1 MTSTYETKIN
11 DIHMPSS
18 MAHVVCLGDSIT
30 HGDTGLGY
38 HVSHPW
44 PETVGAMLNID
55 VQGFG
60 HDGASTV
67 DYRTYPEWEMAKLH
81 LPNADLIVVGLG
93 TNDVD
98 LENAR
103 TEETVKPVVSRFED
117 LMDEALGLSKQHP
130 AVAVLSVLQFAV
142 EEPIF
147 RERFTLEDIVE
158 INHGIDL
165 LNEAYRR
172 MCRVNG
178 WHFIDY
184 ARNINQRRKLFGNS
198 IHPNQQ
204 GYNRMAALLA
214 PRFAALLGA

>member
-1 MTSTYETKIN
+1 MTSTHETKIN

-44 PETVGAMLNID
+44 PETVGAILNID

-81 LPNADLIVVGLG
+81 LPDADLIVVGLG

-103 TEETVKPVVSRFED
+103 TEETVKPVVSRF
-117 LMDEALGLSKQHP
+117 
-130 AVAVLSVLQFAV
+130 
-142 EEPIF
+142 
-147 RERFTLEDIVE
+147 
-158 INHGIDL
+158 
-165 LNEAYRR
+165 
-172 MCRVNG
+172 
-178 WHFIDY
+178 
-184 ARNINQRRKLFGNS
+184 
-198 IHPNQQ
+198 
-204 GYNRMAALLA
+204 
-214 PRFAALLGA
+214 